1 MNAATLALVIQG
13 LTALVAAA
21 PKIEAIVAQVK
32 TLITALFTTQ
42 QITKAQQDAMMAQV
56 DAIVALSQAGIV
68 PPHWRIDPDPVNPV
82 TPVNPVN

>member
-1 MNAATLALVIQG
+1 MNAATLALVLQG

-21 PKIEAIVAQVK
+21 PQVEALVKQVK
-32 TLITALFTTQ
+32 DLISALFTAK

-68 PPHWRIDPDPVNPV
+68 PSHWAVQPDPQ
-82 TPVNPVN
+82 